1 MGRRRHVA
9 IVGGGFSG
17 VALAAELLRIGDG
30 LRATLLE
37 SGPRLGRGI
46 AYGTV
51 DPAHLLNTR
60 AERMS
65 LFGDDPTH
73 FVRWNHAHGRNV
85 ASADFVARSVYG
97 DYLADTLSALA
108 TRADRGTFA
117 AQPSTEVRDVIPLQS
132 GFAIALD
139 GGATLHAD
147 EVVLATGHPLP

>member
-1 MGRRRHVA
+1 MRRRRHVA

-17 VALAAELLRIGDG
+17 VALAAELLRSGGG

-73 FVRWNHAHGRNV
+73 FVRWNRARLRNV
-85 ASADFVARSVYG
+85 APADFVARSVYG
-97 DYLADTLSALA
+97 DYLEDTLR
-108 TRADRGTFA
+108 T
-117 AQPSTEVRDVIPLQS
+117 
-132 GFAIALD
+132 
-139 GGATLHAD
+139 
-147 EVVLATGHPLP
+147 LATGAGI